1 MKKII
6 CDFCEKE
13 SNNATEYVLPEYITT
28 YEAKDSK
35 GNILYKFTSSN
46 EIHNVTKDVCP
57 NCAKKII
64 GLLQLIPR
72 VNFEE
77 DNNIETMSIRW

>member
-1 MKKII
+1 MKKVI
-6 CDFCEKE
+6 CDYCNKE
-13 SNNATEYVLPEYITT
+13 SDNTTEYVLPDYVT

-35 GNILYKFTSSN
+35 GNIVYKFASNN
-46 EIHNVTKDVCP
+46 EIHSITKDVCL

-64 GLLQLIPR
+64 GLLQLVHR

-77 DNNIETMSIRW
+77 ENNIETMSIKW

>member
-1 MKKII
+1 M
-6 CDFCEKE
+6 
-13 SNNATEYVLPEYITT
+13 
-28 YEAKDSK
+28 K
-35 GNILYKFTSSN
+35 GNILYKFTGSN

-64 GLLQLIPR
+64 GLLQLVSR
-72 VNFEE
+72 VTFEE

>member
-6 CDFCEKE
+6 CDYCNKE
-13 SNNATEYVLPEYITT
+13 TDNTTEYVFPDYVT
-28 YEAKDSK
+28 YEVKGLK
-35 GNILYKFTSSN
+35 GNIPYKFSNKN
-46 EIHNVTKDVCP
+46 EINNVTKDVCP

-64 GLLQLIPR
+64 GLLQLVPR

-77 DNNIETMSIRW
+77 ENNIETMSIKW

>member
-13 SNNATEYVLPEYITT
+13 SDSTTEYVLPDYVT
-28 YEAKDSK
+28 YEAKDLK
-35 GNILYKFTSSN
+35 GNTLYKFTSSN

-57 NCAKKII
+57 NCVKKII
-64 GLLQLIPR
+64 GLLQLVPR

>member
-13 SNNATEYVLPEYITT
+13 SDDTTEYVLPDYVT
-28 YEAKDSK
+28 YETKDLK
-35 GNILYKFTSSN
+35 GNTLYKFASSN
-46 EIHNVTKDVCP
+46 EIHNTTKDVCP
-57 NCAKKII
+57 KCAKKII
-64 GLLQLIPR
+64 GLLQLVPR

-77 DNNIETMSIRW
+77 DNNIETMSIKW

>member
-6 CDFCEKE
+6 CDYCNKE
-13 SNNATEYVLPEYITT
+13 SDNTTE
-28 YEAKDSK
+28 
-35 GNILYKFTSSN
+35 
-46 EIHNVTKDVCP
+46 DVCP

-64 GLLQLIPR
+64 GLLQLVPR

-77 DNNIETMSIRW
+77 ENNIETMSIKW

>member
-6 CDFCEKE
+6 CDFCKKE
-13 SNNATEYVLPEYITT
+13 SDSTTEYVLPDYVT
-28 YEAKDSK
+28 YEANDLK
-35 GNILYKFTSSN
+35 GNTLYKFASNN
-46 EIHNVTKDVCP
+46 EIHSATKDVCP

-64 GLLQLIPR
+64 GLLQLVPR

-77 DNNIETMSIRW
+77 ENNIETMSIKW

>member
-13 SNNATEYVLPEYITT
+13 SDSTNEYVLPEYVA
-28 YEAKDSK
+28 YEAKDLK
-35 GNILYKFTSSN
+35 VYKFASGN

-64 GLLQLIPR
+64 GLLQLVPR
-72 VNFEE
+72 VTFEE
-77 DNNIETMSIRW
+77 DNNIKTMSIRW